1 MTDDTRIR
9 AALPTIKFLEVRFIS
24 KKLDV
29 LVAMDFARVP
39 AEVYLDALFPTL
51 LQRPSFA
58 FDGAFVLVLGEGCS
72 RHSVQPPRP
81 PQGCDR
87 VATHGPC
94 SCPCVR
100 AAGQAGDLHQRLHR

>member
-1 MTDDTRIR
+1 MWLCSAVPLDKEGNVTDDTRIR

-51 LQRPSFA
+51 LK
-58 FDGAFVLVLGEGCS
+58 GLLL
-72 RHSVQPPRP
+72 HSMAR
-81 PQGCDR
+81 
-87 VATHGPC
+87 
-94 SCPCVR
+94 SCWF
-100 AAGQAGDLHQRLHR
+100 